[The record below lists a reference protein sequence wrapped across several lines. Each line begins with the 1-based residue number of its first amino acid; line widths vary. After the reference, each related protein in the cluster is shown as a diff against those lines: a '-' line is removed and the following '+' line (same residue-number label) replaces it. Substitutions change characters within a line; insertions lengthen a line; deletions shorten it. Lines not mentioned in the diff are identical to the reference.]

1 MKKYILSALLLS
13 NILIACSNTSSQEG
27 EHKHDD
33 GTTHTDHTDTVA
45 PGKQEEFIV
54 DSTVTD
60 STTVTDSHDESKPHS
75 H

>member
-1 MKKYILSALLLS
+1 MKKYILSAILLS

-33 GTTHTDHTDTVA
+33 GSTHTDHADTIKV
-45 PGKQEEFIV
+45 KQEEFIA
-54 DSTVTD
+54 DSTIAD
-60 STTVTDSHDESKPHS
+60 TTAKSDHDESKPHS